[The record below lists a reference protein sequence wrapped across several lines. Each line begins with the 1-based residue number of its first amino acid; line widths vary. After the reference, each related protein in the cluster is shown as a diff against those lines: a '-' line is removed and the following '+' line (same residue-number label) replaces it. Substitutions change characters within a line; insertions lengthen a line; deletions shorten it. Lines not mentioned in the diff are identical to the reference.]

1 MWLHRPITVRWIIL
15 KTNINQTVS
24 LQYEQNNSWQTTILP
39 IAKRSNGREW
49 WWTVSTY
56 VKFHCLIHA
65 LFFKKKKKTLIQKKE
80 VGNVQY
86 MYSTFLCTVHTYGKD
101 RNKDLRSVQAVHTS
115 FSIEQKNPAAGGR
128 YLCRKQYRL
137 AATEFFTFLP

>member
-1 MWLHRPITVRWIIL
+1 M
-15 KTNINQTVS
+15 TNYHTTYSETKQWERVMM
-24 LQYEQNNSWQTTILP
+24 NSKYLCQIP
-39 IAKRSNGREW
+39 
-49 WWTVSTY
+49 
-56 VKFHCLIHA
+56 
-65 LFFKKKKKTLIQKKE
+65 LFDTCPFFLKKKKTLIQKKE